1 MINNSTLQYE
11 TAEVLPLPNEKEFF
25 AVEYPGYVK
34 NIDKVLNTLGGQHGL
49 QRALKEDCGYLELR
63 YRPGDHFSHPIN
75 GDVIHTGNLL
85 LKVTRRVRRRK
96 GFRNAPRE
104 EEQCF
109 SVENEE
115 ESNFNAEIVGV
126 ISKTCRFRGMA
137 DYQYLPDPVDPIAQF
152 RNSLQSLD
160 VEKIC
165 KFPVNVDC
173 SMSKTPNLPPPS
185 FSRIEC
191 PMDYGYR
198 QNTSVVKVL
207 VQKNEDEPPIVKLI
221 NRRRRRKFVAYSI
234 DFEAKSVPNHP
245 PEDAVKF
252 SSQIPQESIENIQA
266 LFDRR
271 PMWTRSA
278 LQNNLPANDRKII
291 KRLLPFAAY
300 WMSSGPWR
308 DCWIKYGYDPRQHVD
323 ARFYQLL
330 DIRYT
335 ARPRQLGRAKRLLR
349 AKYDTLNQ
357 DILDQQNPDNIM
369 QEDQD
374 SGEQASGVNPDRSH
388 IFDGKNKQREVAV
401 YQMCDISYPRIKK
414 LVESK
419 EGLRKLCD
427 EKDGWFSK
435 QLMDFMRKSLRRK
448 IASLARGEET
458 DPEEDVP
465 LQLDGN
471 EEAAENGSDSGG
483 EVDKTISSKVDQLMR
498 NLQLAQL
505 GTQDHDDEF
514 EQEVGLYQLDDMDEY
529 ENVFGDD
536 EDVESESD

>member
-1 MINNSTLQYE
+1 MSNNTLQYE
-11 TAEVLPLPNEKEFF
+11 TAEVLPLPIDKEFF

-34 NIDKVLNTLGGQHGL
+34 NIDRVLNTIGGQYGL
-49 QRALKEDCGYLELR
+49 QRALKEEYGYLELR

-96 GFRNAPRE
+96 TQRPAST
-104 EEQCF
+104 EEQ
-109 SVENEE
+109 ELPMEIEE
-115 ESNFNAEIVGV
+115 DGNFKAEIMGV

-152 RNSLQSLD
+152 RKSLQSLD
-160 VEKIC
+160 VESIR
-165 KFPVNVDC
+165 KFPIDIDC
-173 SMSKTPNLPPPS
+173 TMSRTPNLPPPS

-207 VQKNEDEPPIVKLI
+207 VQKNEDEPPVVKLI

-234 DFEAKSVPNHP
+234 DFEAKSVPSHP

-252 SSQIPQESIENIQA
+252 SSQIPEESIENIQA
-266 LFDRR
+266 LFEKR

-278 LQNNLPANDRKII
+278 LQNNLPNSDRKII

-308 DCWIKYGYDPRQHVD
+308 DCWIRYNYDPRQHVD

-357 DILDQQNPDNIM
+357 DILDQQSSDTTM
-369 QEDQD
+369 QEDAD
-374 SGEQASGVNPDRSH
+374 SSEQAAGVNPDRSH
-388 IFDGKNKQREVAV
+388 IFDGRNKQREVAV
-401 YQMCDISYPRIKK
+401 YQMCDITYPRIRN

-427 EKDGWFSK
+427 EKDGWYSK
-435 QLMDFMRKSLRRK
+435 QLMDLMRKTLRRK

-458 DPEEDVP
+458 DPEEDMP
-465 LQLDGN
+465 LQLDDN
-471 EEAAENGSDSGG
+471 DEAGDNGSDSGG
-483 EVDKTISSKVDQLMR
+483 EIDKAITSKVDQLMR
-498 NLQLAQL
+498 NLQRAQL
-505 GTQDHDDEF
+505 GAQDHDDEF
-514 EQEVGLYQLDDMDEY
+514 EQEVGMYQLDDMDEY

-536 EDVESESD
+536 EDVESESE